1 MEEMKT
7 VFKKIY
13 KNNVS
18 FKLNLKLGCRLEAS
32 GGVAVV
38 SNI

>member
-7 VFKKIY
+7 VFKKSY
-13 KNNVS
+13 KNYVS
-18 FKLNLKLGCRLEAS
+18 FKLNLKFGCRLEAS
-32 GGVAVV
+32 GGVAV